1 MSKSTVCGGI
11 STLFTKT
18 IHHRYRTLRANLVVS
33 YMAEQLESSKD
44 KPHWRKDDV
53 ASYCGVGTRTV
64 ENWMTHEGLPHIKI
78 GHVVRFKPQDVMNFL
93 ESRRRV
99 VKD

>member
-1 MSKSTVCGGI
+1 MSKSSVCGGI
-11 STLFTKT
+11 SKLFTKA
-18 IHHRYRTLRANLVVS
+18 IQHRSRPQRANLVVS
-33 YMAEQLESSKD
+33 YMSEHGENSNE

-78 GHVVRFKPQDVMNFL
+78 GHVVRFKPQDVKDFL
-93 ESRRRV
+93 EGKRRV
-99 VKD
+99 VRD